1 MVTVNYRHP
10 NLDKHTGRFLP
21 LKKGEKPPKMLAM
34 EAELGIRFEDDYAD
48 RYLGGDM
55 GQTVFARR
63 WQVSKNRIF
72 DQNPNATRR
81 SWSTMLGLVKRNAGH
96 TIPDLQKKNV
106 CEGCGKAGIPLE
118 RAHWIERRNNGQNE
132 SWNIAKLCPNCHT
145 LLDRNDPSI
154 TEIVRRVLLA
164 RVVKKIVQ
172 RESENASFA
181 DHLLSVCTAIVLHRK
196 KA

>member
-1 MVTVNYRHP
+1 MAAIHFAYP

-34 EAELGIRFEDDYAD
+34 EKELGIRFEDDYED
-48 RYLGGDM
+48 RYLGGEI

-72 DQNPNATRR
+72 DQNPNAARR
-81 SWSTMLGLVKRNAGH
+81 SWSTMLGLMKRNAEH
-96 TIPDLQKKNV
+96 ATSDSQKRNP
-106 CEGCGKAGIPLE
+106 CEGCGMHDIPLE
-118 RAHWIERRNNGQNE
+118 RAHWIERKYNGRNE
-132 SWNIAKLCPNCHT
+132 SWNIAKLCPNCHS
-145 LLDRNDPSI
+145 LLDRGDPSI
-154 TEIVRRVLLA
+154 TEIVRRALFA

-172 RESENASFA
+172 QESEDVSFP
-181 DHLLSVCTAIVLHRK
+181 DHLLSVCSAIILHRK